1 MLNLASFLTEPSWK
15 ELLKDELESQNFK
28 KIEQNLSKILPT
40 TEIYPPLNL
49 IFNALNLTPF
59 GDLKVV
65 ILGQDP
71 YHRSGEAMGLAF
83 SVPKGVKIPPSL
95 KNIFKEIEANFGSC
109 AINDTGSGDLTPW
122 AKQGVLLLNS
132 TLSVSEGAPNSHAKF
147 GWANFTD
154 AIIAKISTKC
164 ENIVFMLWG
173 NFAIKK
179 AGLIDPTKHLILASP
194 HPSPLARGGFFGC
207 EHFRKCNE
215 YLKSSKKSEI
225 LW

>member
-1 MLNLASFLTEPSWK
+1 MLNLASYLTEPSWK
-15 ELLKDELESQNFK
+15 ELLGDELENENFK
-28 KIEQNLSKILPT
+28 KIEQNLEKILPT

-49 IFNALNLTPF
+49 IFNALNLTPIC
-59 GDLKVV
+59 DLKAV

-71 YHRSGEAMGLAF
+71 YHNEGEAMGLAF

-109 AINDTGSGDLTPW
+109 ALKDGDLTPW

-132 TLSVSEGAPNSHAKF
+132 TLSVSKGAPNSHAKF

-154 AIIAKISTKC
+154 AIIAKISAKC

-179 AGLIDPTKHLILASP
+179 ANLIDANRHLILTSP
-194 HPSPLARGGFFGC
+194 HPSPLARGGFFGN
-207 EHFRKCNE
+207 EHFKKCNE
-215 YLKSSKKSEI
+215 YLKSSKKSKI

>member
-1 MLNLASFLTEPSWK
+1 MLNLASFLIEPSWK

-59 GDLKVV
+59 ADLKVV

-83 SVPKGVKIPPSL
+83 SVPNGVKIPPSL

-109 AINDTGSGDLTPW
+109 AINDAGSGDLTPW

-154 AIIAKISTKC
+154 AIIAKISAKC

-179 AGLIDPTKHLILASP
+179 AGLIDPAKHLILTSP